1 MKQSEFIKTVYKLG
15 VINLFRILIYK
26 IFVKTGFFSL
36 SYFKVKFISGD
47 FFLDNKITYKSLPS
61 NLNWINNHCYF
72 GKVIP
77 CIALPDWH
85 SNCFNQ
91 AVVKNDE
98 YWYKIKDFSDGLG
111 DIKGVWEASRFDWV
125 VCFSQ
130 AVRNGNREQLSK
142 LNQWLDDWALK
153 NPTSFGANW
162 KCGQEA
168 SIRVMNLALGC
179 MILDQ
184 TAHTS
189 VKLLSFIKAHLRRIS
204 PTILY
209 AVAQDNNHGT
219 SEAAALYI
227 GGSWLVLNGHNE
239 GYRWQKQGLKWLE
252 NRADRL
258 IENDG
263 SFSQYSVNYHRVM
276 LDTYSLVE
284 VWRRKLQLPRFSDH
298 LTTKLKAAAIW
309 LYYFTDEESGDAPNI
324 GANDGAR
331 LIPLSGTDYRDFKPS
346 VQLANVLFN
355 NQVAYIK
362 EGSYDIPLQWLELK
376 KPIEYLPEKK
386 PVDFADGGY
395 CFLTNDKAAVYL
407 RYPQF
412 KFRPSQSDALHID
425 LWLKG
430 NNVFRD
436 GGTFSYNAGQAY
448 IDYYGSVK
456 SHNTIEFDDHDQMP
470 RLSRFLLG
478 GWLKSTNKEQ
488 LKVIENS
495 QRFAIS
501 YTDYLKCTHKRSIS
515 LSPSKLMITDIAS
528 GFKNKAVLRF
538 RLIPAQWQLIGKTLT
553 SEYCS
558 ITFDAD
564 VEITRLE
571 LIDGK
576 ESRYYYH
583 ESSLPVIEL
592 EVHKSCTIITEV
604 NF

>member
-1 MKQSEFIKTVYKLG
+1 MSLVKIKTALSLGLPNLARVFMYQLG
-15 VINLFRILIYK
+15 VRTGINPVKK
-26 IFVKTGFFSL
+26 ISSQL
-36 SYFKVKFISGD
+36 ACGD
-47 FFLDNKITYKSLPS
+47 FFSDQFEQNSSLIANKQ
-61 NLNWINNHCYF
+61 WVGQHFYF
-72 GKVIP
+72 GKPLNSVGIP
-77 CIALPDWH
+77 SWH
-85 SNCFNQ
+85 QSCLTQRFAPSDKPWFTIDDFN
-91 AVVKNDE
+91 ND
-98 YWYKIKDFSDGLG
+98 LG

-125 VCFSQ
+125 IGF
-130 AVRNGNREQLSK
+130 AQLAK
-142 LNQWLDDWALK
+142 TGDILALETLNTWLNDWSVN
-153 NPTSFGANW
+153 NPPYLGVNW

-168 SIRVMNLALGC
+168 SIRVMHLALAAL
-179 MILDQ
+179 ILQ
-184 TAHTS
+184 QHNNSSQALVS
-189 VKLLSFIKAHLRRIS
+189 LLKVHLKRIS
-204 PTILY
+204 PTIMY

-227 GGSWLVLNGHNE
+227 GGSWLVLNGEPE
-239 GYRWQKQGLKWLE
+239 GHKWQKQGLKWLE

-258 IENDG
+258 IENNG
-263 SFSQYSVNYHRVM
+263 SFSQYSVTYHRVM

-284 VWRRKLQLPRFSDH
+284 VWRSKLKLPSLSEQ
-298 LTTKLKAAAIW
+298 LTTKLKAAASW
-309 LYYFTDEESGDAPNI
+309 LFYFTDEESGDAPNI

-346 VQLANVLFN
+346 VQLANVLFSS
-355 NQVAYIK
+355 QSAYIK

-376 KPIEYLPEKK
+376 KPTESLPKKK
-386 PVDFADGGY
+386 PADFADGGY

-448 IDYYGSVK
+448 IDYYGGVK
-456 SHNTIEFDDHDQMP
+456 SHNTIEFDEHDQMP

-478 GWLKSTNKEQ
+478 NWLKSTNKEQ
-488 LKVIENS
+488 LKVLENS
-495 QRFAIS
+495 QKFAIS

-515 LSPSKLMITDIAS
+515 LSPSKLTITDIAS

-538 RLIPAQWQLIGKTLT
+538 RLIPTQWKLIGKTLT
-553 SEYCS
+553 SEYCY
-558 ITFDAD
+558 ITFGAD

-576 ESRYYYH
+576 ESRYYYQ
-583 ESSLPVIEL
+583 ESTLPVIEL
-592 EVHKSCTIITEV
+592 EIHKSGTITTEV